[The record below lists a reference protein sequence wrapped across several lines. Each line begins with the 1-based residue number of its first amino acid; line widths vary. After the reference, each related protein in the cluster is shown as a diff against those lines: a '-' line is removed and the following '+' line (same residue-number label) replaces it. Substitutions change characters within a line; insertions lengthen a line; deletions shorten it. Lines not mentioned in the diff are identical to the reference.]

1 MLSMTQMFTHF
12 FTQNKKIFERE
23 VQKNIHLKLGF
34 WCTKMYF
41 CKDGLKQDTIYIQYR
56 ISLT

>member
-1 MLSMTQMFTHF
+1 MTQMFTHF
-12 FTQNKKIFERE
+12 LTQNKKIFERE

-41 CKDGLKQDTIYIQYR
+41 CKDGLKQDAIYIQYR